1 MQVASIIYLVST
13 NFLESTN
20 FLASTKHFDKPLLN
34 QFVIHFISYR
44 NYLDKR
50 ITYMDNKFSQ
60 NQSFY
65 TPDELRNVIQLLWSQ
80 NILWTRFLI
89 ISIISKLNDIEVV
102 TNRLFENPRDFANV
116 FKIYYGD
123 IIADEFE
130 NLLREHL
137 SLTIALIN
145 SYITSNSSAIQE
157 LEKQWYENANQ
168 LALFLS
174 NINPYWDKQMLQN
187 VLYYHLD
194 LTKDEILKRLN
205 GQYAADVYL
214 YDFIETHTHMIADIM
229 ANGII
234 NQFYQ

>member
-1 MQVASIIYLVST
+1 
-13 NFLESTN
+13 
-20 FLASTKHFDKPLLN
+20 
-34 QFVIHFISYR
+34 
-44 NYLDKR
+44 
-50 ITYMDNKFSQ
+50 MDNKLSQ

-65 TPDELRNVIQLLWSQ
+65 TTDELRNVIRLLWSQ

-145 SYITSNSSAIQE
+145 SYITTNSSAIQE

-174 NINPYWDKQMLQN
+174 DINPYWNYQMLQN
-187 VLYYHLD
+187 ALYYHLD
-194 LTKDEILKRLN
+194 MTKDEIIKRLN

-214 YDFIETHTHMIADIM
+214 YDFIEAHTLMIADIM
-229 ANGII
+229 VNGII